1 MEVWEVRECG
11 RGEVWECG
19 SAGGAGVWR
28 YGSMGVWRG
37 GRNGRPVQLIIK
49 CQGRKGEFGLPVRRV
64 IISAPMSSENLLTAL
79 RESPPQVEAFLLCS
93 IIRASVSRA
102 KSHADFRC

>member
-1 MEVWEVRECG
+1 MEVRECG
-11 RGEVWECG
+11 SVGVREVWECG
-19 SAGGAGVWR
+19 S
-28 YGSMGVWRG
+28 MGVWRC
-37 GRNGRPVQLIIK
+37 GRNERPVQLIIK

-79 RESPPQVEAFLLCS
+79 RESPPQVEALLLCS